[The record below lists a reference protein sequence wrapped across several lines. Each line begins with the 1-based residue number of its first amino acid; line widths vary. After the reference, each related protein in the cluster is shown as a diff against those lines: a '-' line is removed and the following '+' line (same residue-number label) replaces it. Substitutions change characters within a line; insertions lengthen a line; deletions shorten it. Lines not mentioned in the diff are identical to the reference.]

1 MKPVSREARVDG
13 CKDWPNWMPMGN
25 VTMAEAARRMA
36 QWKYNFSKVKKLPKT
51 LRVLVRDH
59 DGSGKEFPFDVE
71 VKIQINVKSLRGE
84 D

>member
-1 MKPVSREARVDG
+1 MKPVLREAKVEG
-13 CKDWPNWMPMGN
+13 NKDWPNWQPMGN

-51 LRVLVRDH
+51 LRVLVRDQN
-59 DGSGKEFPFDVE
+59 GSGKEFPFDVE